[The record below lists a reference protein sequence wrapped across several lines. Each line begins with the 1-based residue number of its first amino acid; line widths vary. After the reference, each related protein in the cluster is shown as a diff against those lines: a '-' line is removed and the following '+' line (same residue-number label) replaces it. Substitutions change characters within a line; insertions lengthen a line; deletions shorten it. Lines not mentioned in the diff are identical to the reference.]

1 MAKKKHRKRHSDTI
15 AKKYRLVGCENRG
28 GLWIDP
34 CQSLGIATE
43 TLRFRP
49 RFDFWPTDT
58 IRLCLRCA
66 LQVKEQAELAGYEV
80 TME

>member
-1 MAKKKHRKRHSDTI
+1 MGKKKHRKRT
-15 AKKYRLVGCENRG
+15 AKEYRLVGCENRG

-34 CQSLGIATE
+34 CQSPGIGTE

-49 RFDFWPTDT
+49 KLDFWPTDT
-58 IRLCLRCA
+58 IRLCPRCA